1 MNPIKM
7 TVSSTGIGNCALTGK
22 ETEGLTVAFENEQ
35 PTFLS
40 WKALRQLV
48 TMKAGQGR
56 HVPAGLLAE
65 PHLRLAGHGRPS
77 SLPGKIPC
85 IHSMHKAFLDH

>member
-7 TVSSTGIGNCALTGK
+7 TVSSTGIGSCALTGK
-22 ETEGLTVAFENEQ
+22 ETEGVSVTFENEQ

-48 TMKAGQGR
+48 TMKAGR
-56 HVPAGLLAE
+56 HPKPVPAGNCTTA
-65 PHLRLAGHGRPS
+65 AA
-77 SLPGKIPC
+77 K
-85 IHSMHKAFLDH
+85 